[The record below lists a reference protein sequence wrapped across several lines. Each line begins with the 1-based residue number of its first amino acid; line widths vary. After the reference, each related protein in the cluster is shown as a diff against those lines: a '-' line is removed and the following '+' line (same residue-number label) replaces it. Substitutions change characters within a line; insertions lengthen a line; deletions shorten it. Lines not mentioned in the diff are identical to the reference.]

1 LSISCHVRNI
11 SEKEKV
17 FTVAGQSDQK
27 KTGALSMKEENFSSA
42 AETIIGSDEPNSPEL
57 VDNDVQRHWH
67 GVVKRRSFLKGISLA
82 GATVAAGALMGK
94 QLSAQTSRTSGRLS
108 KGDAALLRFAAAVEL
123 IEADLWQQYNEL
135 GGVQGGNP
143 AYIAALSN
151 LDGDM
156 PQYIADNT
164 DDELSHAAFLNAYLI
179 SRGEQPV
186 DLDTFRTLPSSQATG
201 AKNIGRLTNLLKLN
215 VDLSWYT
222 RYRSTQN
229 PDLGAKLKGPFKI
242 HNEPAI
248 PLNDADTPP
257 NQPQPV
263 PPATPQEAR
272 MQAIAN
278 TAGFHFA
285 FIEQGGA
292 SLYPTL
298 AFKATD
304 PEVLRILVS
313 IGGVEIDHFG
323 LWHDKAGNAV
333 AQPLAGVTDPET
345 GLTFPDLNA
354 PNAELDQ
361 TNLILPEPCDFI
373 SKNLPQCSVIRPT
386 TTRNGGA
393 VATIKAFTDDLLFLG
408 QSPAFFSLVN
418 QLAVE
423 ADSVPGGF

>member
-1 LSISCHVRNI
+1 MTR
-11 SEKEKV
+11 
-17 FTVAGQSDQK
+17 T
-27 KTGALSMKEENFSSA
+27 
-42 AETIIGSDEPNSPEL
+42 NSPSSPSDKFLPEAGASPA
-57 VDNDVQRHWH
+57 DEDVQGHWRR
-67 GVVKRRSFLKGISLA
+67 VVQRRSFLKGIA
-82 GATVAAGALMGK
+82 IGGAALSTAALLGIDSDA
-94 QLSAQTSRTSGRLS
+94 QSAQSTGSLS
-108 KGDAALLRFAAAVEL
+108 KGDAALLRFAAAAEL

-179 SRGEQPV
+179 SKGEAPV
-186 DLDTFRTLPSSQATG
+186 DLDAFRTLPSSKATG
-201 AKNIGRLTNLLKLN
+201 AKDIGRLTNLMRLN

-229 PDLGAKLKGPFKI
+229 PDFGAKLKGPFSI
-242 HNEPAI
+242 RNQPAI
-248 PLNDADTPP
+248 PLNDNDTPP
-257 NQPQPV
+257 GQAQPV
-263 PPATPQEAR
+263 PPATPKQSR

-285 FIEQGGA
+285 FIEQGGS

-298 AFKATD
+298 IFKATD

-323 LWHDKAGNAV
+323 LWHDKGGNAV
-333 AQPLAGVTDPET
+333 SKPLAGVTDPVS

-354 PNAELDQ
+354 RNSELDQ
-361 TNLILPEPCDFI
+361 TNLILPEPCEFI
-373 SKNLPQCSVIRPT
+373 SKNLPACSVIRPT
-386 TTRNGGA
+386 AAANGGA

-408 QSPAFFSLVN
+408 QSPAFLKLVTE
-418 QLAVE
+418 LAIE
-423 ADSVPGGF
+423 ADSVRRAV

>member
-1 LSISCHVRNI
+1 
-11 SEKEKV
+11 
-17 FTVAGQSDQK
+17 
-27 KTGALSMKEENFSSA
+27 MKEQNSQSTVVSEANSSEA
-42 AETIIGSDEPNSPEL
+42 SPSSTGQ
-57 VDNDVQRHWH
+57 DVQRHWQ
-67 GVVKRRSFLKGISLA
+67 GVVKRRSFLKGLGIAS
-82 GATVAAGALMGK
+82 ATLSAGALLATEGNAQDTRSKGK
-94 QLSAQTSRTSGRLS
+94 LS
-108 KGDAALLRFAAAVEL
+108 KGDAALLRFAAAAEL

-143 AYIAALSN
+143 AYMAALSN

-164 DDELSHAAFLNAYLI
+164 DDEISHAAFLNAYLI
-179 SRGEQPV
+179 SKGVEPI
-186 DLDTFRTLPSSQATG
+186 DLDVFRTLPSSQATG
-201 AKNIGRLTNLLKLN
+201 AKDIGRLTNLMKLN

-222 RYRSTQN
+222 RYRSGQN
-229 PDLGAKLKGPFKI
+229 PDLGAHFKGPFFIK
-242 HNEPAI
+242 HEPAI
-248 PLNDADTPP
+248 PLNDNDTPP

-333 AQPLAGVTDPET
+333 SQPLAGVTDPET

-354 PNAELDQ
+354 LHSELDQ
-361 TNLILPEPCDFI
+361 TNLILPEPCEFI
-373 SKNLPQCSVIRPT
+373 SKTLPHCSVIRPT
-386 TTRNGGA
+386 STQNGGA

-408 QSPAFFSLVN
+408 QSPAFFTLVN

-423 ADSVPGGF
+423 ADSVRRGF

>member
-1 LSISCHVRNI
+1 
-11 SEKEKV
+11 
-17 FTVAGQSDQK
+17 
-27 KTGALSMKEENFSSA
+27 M
-42 AETIIGSDEPNSPEL
+42 
-57 VDNDVQRHWH
+57 
-67 GVVKRRSFLKGISLA
+67 GIA
-82 GATVAAGALMGK
+82 GATLSAGALLATEGHAQDERSKGK
-94 QLSAQTSRTSGRLS
+94 LS
-108 KGDAALLRFAAAVEL
+108 KGDAALLRFAAAAEI

-156 PQYIADNT
+156 PQYISDNT

-179 SRGEQPV
+179 SKGEEPV
-186 DLDTFRTLPSSQATG
+186 DLLPFRNLPSSKATG
-201 AKNIGRLTNLLKLN
+201 AKDVKRLTNLLMLN

-222 RYRSTQN
+222 RYRSAQN
-229 PDLGAKLKGPFKI
+229 PDFGVKFKGPFTI
-242 HNEPAI
+242 ENQPAI
-248 PLNDADTPP
+248 PLNDNDTPP
-257 NQPQPV
+257 DQTQPV
-263 PPATPQEAR
+263 PPATKQEAR

-345 GLTFPDLNA
+345 GVTFPDLNA
-354 PNAELDQ
+354 PNSELDQ
-361 TNLILPEPCDFI
+361 TNLILPEPCEFI
-373 SKNLPQCSVIRPT
+373 SKSLPPCSVIRPT
-386 TTRNGGA
+386 LTQNGGA

-408 QSPAFFSLVN
+408 QPPAFFTLVN
-418 QLAVE
+418 RLAVE
-423 ADSVPGGF
+423 ADSVRRGF